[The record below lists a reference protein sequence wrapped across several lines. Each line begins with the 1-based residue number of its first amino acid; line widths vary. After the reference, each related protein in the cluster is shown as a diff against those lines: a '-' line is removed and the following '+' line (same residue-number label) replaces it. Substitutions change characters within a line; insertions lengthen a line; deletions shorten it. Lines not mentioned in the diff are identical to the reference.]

1 MDIKDI
7 EETLEK
13 HRGSIVG
20 VKTKDDQTY
29 YGLVEKITNA
39 LAPHYAVVVNKK
51 LRLLSR
57 DILQVLNS
65 DEE

>member
-1 MDIKDI
+1 MNTKDI
-7 EETLEK
+7 EDMLEK

-39 LAPHYAVVVNKK
+39 LAPYYVVVVNKK
-51 LRLLSR
+51 LRLFSR
-57 DILQVLNS
+57 DISQVLNS